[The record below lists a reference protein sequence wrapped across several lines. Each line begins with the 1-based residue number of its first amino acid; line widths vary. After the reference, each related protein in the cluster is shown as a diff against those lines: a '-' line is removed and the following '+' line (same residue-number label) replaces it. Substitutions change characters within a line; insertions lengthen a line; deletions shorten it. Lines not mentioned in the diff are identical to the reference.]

1 MTVYIV
7 LTNFYDENVYGV
19 YSSLLKAQQAIKD
32 FIEETKNYW
41 INIEDTHNYAYLLT
55 DKKEETYYF
64 EIVQDNLQ

>member
-7 LTNFYDENVYGV
+7 LTNFYEESVYGV

-41 INIEDTHNYAYLLT
+41 TNIEDTHNYAYLLT

-64 EIVQDNLQ
+64 EIVQDTLQ